1 MNTVTLSTLE
11 LRAGRVAW
19 LRGAA
24 VALLAVAPILGCD
37 ASSAPAKSPADQ
49 AAELVRTRCAAN
61 ADEAA
66 LAQVLDGSAIESV
79 EPLYNSVVGYK
90 SGQFTE
96 LAGTAIKVRAVQ
108 GVTAEWLT
116 RALECHSAKRVLGT
130 IASTVAPNDPFWL
143 PGRTVDIDA
152 TSAHDGFR
160 VEVRAAGPVEGRE
173 VLDRAKAFV
182 QLRDVALR
190 TGQPHRAES
199 ASPNAA
205 F

>member
-1 MNTVTLSTLE
+1 MNTVTLSTVE

-24 VALLAVAPILGCD
+24 VALLGVVSSLGCD
-37 ASSAPAKSPADQ
+37 ASPAPAKTPADQ
-49 AAELVRTRCAAN
+49 AAELVRTRCVAN

-66 LAQVLDGSAIESV
+66 LAPVFDGSAIEGV
-79 EPLYNSVVGYK
+79 APLYNSVVGYK

-96 LAGTAIKVRAVQ
+96 LTGTAIKVRALP

-130 IASTVAPNDPFWL
+130 IASTVAPSDPFWL
-143 PGRTVDIDA
+143 PGRMVDIDA
-152 TSAHDGFR
+152 ASAHDGFR
-160 VEVRAAGPVEGRE
+160 VEVRAAGPVEGHE

-190 TGQPHRAES
+190 TGQPHHAQSTS
-199 ASPNAA
+199 ANSAL
-205 F
+205 

>member
-24 VALLAVAPILGCD
+24 VALLGVATTLGCE
-37 ASSAPAKSPADQ
+37 ASSSPAKSPADQ
-49 AAELVRTRCAAN
+49 AAELVRTRCPAN

-66 LAQVLDGSAIESV
+66 LAPVLDGSAIESV

-90 SGQFTE
+90 SGQYTE
-96 LAGTAIKVRAVQ
+96 LAGSAIKIEALQ

-116 RALECHSAKRVLGT
+116 RALECHSAKRVLGS
-130 IASTVAPNDPFWL
+130 IASTTAPNDPFWL
-143 PGRTVDIDA
+143 PGRMVEIDA
-152 TSAHDGFR
+152 ASAHDGFR
-160 VEVRAAGPVEGRE
+160 VEVRAAGPAEGHE

-190 TGQPHRAES
+190 AGQPHHAQS
-199 ASPNAA
+199 ASPNTS